1 MKRISVLAAML
12 VLTLLALTG
21 CGCRNSKP
29 MATTLPTTLPTIE
42 TDPTT
47 ASTTTATTETAS
59 YPTMKKKLATAP
71 SPRTARLAQS
81 KARIVI
87 SRAAAVGSAAT
98 EMVFSTTVP
107 AAATAYP
114 AVSPV
119 DRPGQMPRST

>member
-59 YPTMKKKLATAP
+59 YPTIQDGNGPISTD
-71 SPRTARLAQS
+71 STIGTEQS
-81 KARIVI
+81 QDSDIQGRNGRIGGNRNGILNDGTGSGNGI
-87 SRAAAVGSAAT
+87 SGSIT
-98 EMVFSTTVP
+98 
-107 AAATAYP
+107 
-114 AVSPV
+114 
-119 DRPGQMPRST
+119 G